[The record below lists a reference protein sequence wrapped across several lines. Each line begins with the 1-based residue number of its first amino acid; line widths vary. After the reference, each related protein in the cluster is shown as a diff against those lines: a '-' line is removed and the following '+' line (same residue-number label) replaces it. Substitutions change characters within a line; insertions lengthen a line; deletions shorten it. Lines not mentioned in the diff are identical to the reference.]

1 VITSIF
7 RPQSTN
13 CS

>member
-1 VITSIF
+1 VITSMF